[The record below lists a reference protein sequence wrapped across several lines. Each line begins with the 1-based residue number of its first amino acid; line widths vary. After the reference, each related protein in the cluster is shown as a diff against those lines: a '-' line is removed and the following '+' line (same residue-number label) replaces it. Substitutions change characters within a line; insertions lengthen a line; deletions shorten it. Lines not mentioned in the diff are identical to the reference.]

1 MTDHA
6 TSSTANP
13 KVPAPADIV
22 APVDPREPAVRAAFA
37 HLRDAI
43 DQLERAMLLA
53 IPTASPPPAT
63 VPLVRR
69 DVMKPREY
77 AEYMRV
83 NVRKVHGW
91 IHGGMPHFLVEG
103 RIRMHVADADA
114 WLETQ
119 SAGKTSPAAAK
130 PQRKKPEK
138 RKTVRTRKPKA
149 PPAKTETK
157 EARPKSKTKR
167 GKQD

>member
-1 MTDHA
+1 MTDLT

-13 KVPAPADIV
+13 KPAPADIV
-22 APVDPREPAVRAAFA
+22 APGDPRESAVRAAFE

-53 IPTASPPPAT
+53 LTTTSPPPTT

-77 AEYMRV
+77 AEHMRV

-91 IHGGMPHFLVEG
+91 IRGGMPHFLVEG
-103 RIRMHVADADA
+103 RIRMRVADADA

-119 SAGKTSPAAAK
+119 SAKKASASGPKTD
-130 PQRKKPEK
+130 RKRPE

-149 PPAKTETK
+149 PPAKTEAK
-157 EARPKSKTKR
+157 EARTKSKTKR
-167 GKQD
+167 GRQG